1 MYSIVDFVTPNLI
14 IKVEGIEN
22 NKSIDIN
29 KFNDYRKVNNH
40 HYLDTSNNDIV
51 LIECLK
57 TIIVYD
63 NIVFRRANQ
72 FEFDRWQF
80 EKRIGSN
87 GLENQE
93 NLSDNALVYKE
104 LMGIN

>member
-22 NKSIDIN
+22 NKSIDIY
-29 KFNDYRKVNNH
+29 KFNDYRKVNNL

-51 LIECLK
+51 LLECFRPISVSNNVL
-57 TIIVYD
+57 
-63 NIVFRRANQ
+63 FRRANQ

-87 GLENQE
+87 GLENQD

>member
-1 MYSIVDFVTPNLI
+1 MYNIIDFRGNNLI

-22 NKSIDIN
+22 NKSIDIT
-29 KFNDYRKVNNH
+29 KFNDYRKVNNR

-51 LIECLK
+51 LIECFRPI
-57 TIIVYD
+57 TVY
-63 NIVFRRANQ
+63 NNVVFRRANQ
-72 FEFDRWQF
+72 FEFDRWHF

-93 NLSDNALVYKE
+93 DLSDNALVYAE
-104 LMGIN
+104 LMDIN

>member
-1 MYSIVDFVTPNLI
+1 MYNIVDFVTPNLI
-14 IKVEGIEN
+14 INVNGIE

-29 KFNDYRKVNNH
+29 KFNDYRKVNNR

-51 LIECLK
+51 LIECLRSI
-57 TIIVYD
+57 TVNNNVIY
-63 NIVFRRANQ
+63 RRANQ

-104 LMGIN
+104 LMCI